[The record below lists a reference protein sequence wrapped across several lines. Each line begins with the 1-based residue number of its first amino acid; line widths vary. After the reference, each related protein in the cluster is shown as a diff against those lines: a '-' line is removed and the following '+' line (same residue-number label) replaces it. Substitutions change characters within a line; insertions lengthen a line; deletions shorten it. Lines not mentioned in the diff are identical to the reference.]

1 MTAPGSGE
9 REPDRRGHSVETGN
23 TLRRPLMGQTVLVV
37 SRCAWTLFN
46 FRLPLM
52 RALMQAGAR
61 VIALGAS
68 GDGYEPKLRAAGID
82 YRPIP
87 VARHSRNPGADLALL
102 LALVGVIRRERPS
115 VVHCF
120 TIKPAIFGTI
130 AARLCGVPARVVTI
144 TGLGYAFTS
153 AGTLLNRVV
162 SSLYRLALAGAH
174 LVYFQNQEDRGI
186 FVHRELV
193 AESKAELTVGTGV
206 DVQRFA
212 PTALPI
218 ELRAGAPR
226 FLMIA
231 RLIREKGVCEFLQA
245 AEAVKRRYSD
255 VEFSLLGG
263 EDPRNPSA
271 LDAGQMQELRGSS
284 AVRWLGETDD
294 VRSYITAA
302 DAVVLPS
309 YREGLPRVLI
319 EAGAMGRAA
328 VATDVVGCRDVV
340 VHGVTGLLVPPMNAA
355 ALAEALCRLVQHPHE
370 LVAMGAAAR
379 TRVVA
384 NFDELAVI
392 AILLA
397 AYRRLLA
404 AARGTDADTP
414 TAA

>member
-1 MTAPGSGE
+1 
-9 REPDRRGHSVETGN
+9 
-23 TLRRPLMGQTVLVV
+23 
-37 SRCAWTLFN
+37 
-46 FRLPLM
+46 M

-61 VIALGAS
+61 VIALGAG
-68 GDGYEPKLRAAGID
+68 GDGYERRLRAAGID

-87 VARHSRNPGADLALL
+87 VARRSLNPGADFALL
-102 LALVGVIRRERPS
+102 LALVAVMRRERPS

-153 AGTLLNRVV
+153 AGTLLNGVV

-174 LVYFQNQEDRGI
+174 LVCFQNREDRDI
-186 FVHRELV
+186 FVKRGLV
-193 AESKAELTVGTGV
+193 AQSKAELTVGTGI

-212 PTALPI
+212 ATALPI

-231 RLIREKGVCEFLQA
+231 RLIREKGVHEFLLA
-245 AEAVKRRYSD
+245 AAAVKHRYSD
-255 VEFSLLGG
+255 VEFSLLGA

-271 LDAGQMQELRGSS
+271 LDAAQMEDLRASQT
-284 AVRWLGETDD
+284 VRWLGETHD
-294 VRSYITAA
+294 VRGYIAAA

-328 VATDVVGCRDVV
+328 VATDVAGCRDVV

-355 ALAEALCRLVQHPHE
+355 ALAEALCRLVQRPHE

-379 TRVVA
+379 VRVVA
-384 NFDELAVI
+384 NFDEQAVI

-397 AYRRLLA
+397 TYRRLLA
-404 AARGTDADTP
+404 AARGTDAG
-414 TAA
+414 TAATA

>member
-1 MTAPGSGE
+1 
-9 REPDRRGHSVETGN
+9 
-23 TLRRPLMGQTVLVV
+23 VLIV

-52 RALMQAGAR
+52 RALLQAGAR
-61 VIALGAS
+61 VIALGAG
-68 GDGYEPKLRAAGID
+68 GDGYEPRLRAAGID

-87 VARHSRNPGADLALL
+87 VARRSLNPLADLALL
-102 LALVGVIRRERPS
+102 LSLVAVIRRERPS

-130 AARLCGVPARVVTI
+130 AARWCGMPARVVTI

-153 AGTLLNRVV
+153 AGRLLNRAV
-162 SSLYRLALAGAH
+162 SSLYRMALAGAH
-174 LVYFQNQEDRGI
+174 LVYFQNQEDRDS
-186 FVHRELV
+186 FVNRKLV
-193 AESKAELTVGTGV
+193 GESKAELTVGTGV
-206 DVQRFA
+206 DVRRFA
-212 PTALPI
+212 AASLPI
-218 ELRAGAPR
+218 ELRPGAPR

-231 RLIREKGVCEFLQA
+231 RLIREKGVCEFLEA
-245 AEAVKRRYSD
+245 AAAVKRRYSD

-271 LDAGQMQELRGSS
+271 LDAAQMQDLRSS
-284 AVRWLGETDD
+284 RAVRWLGETDD
-294 VRSYITAA
+294 VRSYIAAA

-319 EAGAMGRAA
+319 EAGSMGRAA

-340 VHGVTGLLVPPMNAA
+340 VHGVTGLLVPPMDAA
-355 ALAEALCRLVQHPHE
+355 ALADALSRLVEHPHE

-379 TRVVA
+379 ARVVA
-384 NFDELAVI
+384 NFDEQGVI
-392 AILLA
+392 ATLLA

-404 AARGTDADTP
+404 ARGTNADTP
-414 TAA
+414 AAA